1 MSISN
6 FLFGENIP
14 LLRLEKF
21 SQEYILNV
29 ENTFLMGKEN
39 PAISLKTS
47 SDIIIEQEKRGHD
60 INTTIKLQ
68 EITGDTEDHVMKP
81 FLLQSIALAD
91 ISRTIQLKRDTSGK
105 ILSVE
110 NKADLWKN
118 WEEWKESK
126 LANTFPEEKDQNK
139 LITNYEKG
147 LKNFDV
153 ELKKNLQY
161 ILLLPEVYN
170 LIFPPNE
177 YYSFLFSPST
187 IHSRLIDGVEYNYQL
202 KLVKLEEENNNLFVE
217 FHSILNNQDEL
228 MKDHIKKLYEKE
240 KYFSIDQFEFSIK
253 IKYNFEK
260 STAKILNAELHFV
273 EKMHEHLA
281 YRIDMELNSK
291 STEVY
296 NNNKEL

>member
-14 LLRLEKF
+14 LFQLEKF
-21 SQEYILNV
+21 SQEYTLKV
-29 ENTFLMGKEN
+29 ENTFIMGKEN
-39 PAISLKTS
+39 KPISLKTS
-47 SDIIIEQEKRGHD
+47 SDIIIEQEKRDHN

-68 EITGDTEDHVMKP
+68 EITGDTDDTLMKP
-81 FLLQSIALAD
+81 FLLQSLALAD
-91 ISRTIQLKRDTSGK
+91 ISRNIQLKRNLSGK
-105 ILSVE
+105 ILSIE
-110 NKADLWKN
+110 NKPDLWKS
-118 WEEWKESK
+118 WEEWKENK
-126 LANTFPEEKDQNK
+126 LASAFPKEKDQNK

-177 YYSFLFSPST
+177 YYSFLFSLSN
-187 IHSRLIDGVEYNYQL
+187 IHSRLIDGVEYHYQL

-217 FHSILNNQDEL
+217 FHSVLNNHDEL
-228 MKDHIKKLYEKE
+228 MKSHLKKLYEKE
-240 KYFSIDQFEFSIK
+240 KDFSVDEFEFSIK
-253 IKYNFEK
+253 TKYNFEK

-281 YRIDMELNSK
+281 YFIDMDLYSK
-291 STEVY
+291 
-296 NNNKEL
+296 

>member
-14 LLRLEKF
+14 LFQLEKF
-21 SQEYILNV
+21 SQEYTLKV
-29 ENTFLMGKEN
+29 ENTFIMGKEN
-39 PAISLKTS
+39 KPISLKTL
-47 SDIIIEQEKRGHD
+47 SDIIIEQEKRDHD

-68 EITGDTEDHVMKP
+68 EITGDTDDALMKP
-81 FLLQSIALAD
+81 FLLQSLALAD
-91 ISRTIQLKRDTSGK
+91 ISRNIQLKRNLSGK
-105 ILSVE
+105 ILSIE
-110 NKADLWKN
+110 NKPDLWKS
-118 WEEWKESK
+118 WEEWKENK
-126 LANTFPEEKDQNK
+126 LVSAFPEEKDQNK

-177 YYSFLFSPST
+177 YYSFLFSLSN
-187 IHSRLIDGVEYNYQL
+187 IHSRLIDGVEYHYQL
-202 KLVKLEEENNNLFVE
+202 KLVKLEEENKNLFVE
-217 FHSILNNQDEL
+217 FHSVLNNHDEL
-228 MKDHIKKLYEKE
+228 MKSHIKKLYEKE
-240 KYFSIDQFEFSIK
+240 KDFSVDEFEFSIK
-253 IKYNFEK
+253 TKYNFEK

-281 YRIDMELNSK
+281 YFIDMDLHSK
-291 STEVY
+291 
-296 NNNKEL
+296 

>member
-14 LLRLEKF
+14 LFQLEKF
-21 SQEYILNV
+21 SQEYTLKV
-29 ENTFLMGKEN
+29 ENTFIMGKEN
-39 PAISLKTS
+39 KPISLKTL
-47 SDIIIEQEKRGHD
+47 SDIIIEQEKRDHD

-68 EITGDTEDHVMKP
+68 EITGDTDDTLMMP
-81 FLLQSIALAD
+81 FLLQSLALAD

-126 LANTFPEEKDQNK
+126 LASAFPEEKDQNR

-187 IHSRLIDGVEYNYQL
+187 IHSRLIDGVEYSYQL

-217 FHSILNNQDEL
+217 FHSVLNNQDEL
-228 MKDHIKKLYEKE
+228 MESHIKKLYEKE
-240 KYFSIDQFEFSIK
+240 KDFSVDEFEFSIK
-253 IKYNFEK
+253 TKYNFEK

-281 YRIDMELNSK
+281 YFIEMDLNSK
-291 STEVY
+291 
-296 NNNKEL
+296 

>member
-14 LLRLEKF
+14 LFQLEKF
-21 SQEYILNV
+21 SQEYTLKV
-29 ENTFLMGKEN
+29 ENTFMMGKEN
-39 PAISLKTS
+39 KPISLKTS
-47 SDIIIEQEKRGHD
+47 SDIIIEQEKRDHD
-60 INTTIKLQ
+60 INNTIKLQ
-68 EITGDTEDHVMKP
+68 EITGDTDNTLMKP
-81 FLLQSIALAD
+81 FLLQSLTLAD
-91 ISRTIQLKRDTSGK
+91 ISRNIQLKRNLSGK
-105 ILSVE
+105 ILSIE
-110 NKADLWKN
+110 NKPDLWKN
-118 WEEWKESK
+118 WEEWKENK
-126 LANTFPEEKDQNK
+126 LASAFPEEKDQNK

-177 YYSFLFSPST
+177 YYSFLFSPSN
-187 IHSRLIDGVEYNYQL
+187 IHSRLIDGVEYHYQL

-217 FHSILNNQDEL
+217 FHSVLNNQDEL
-228 MKDHIKKLYEKE
+228 MKSHIKKLYEKE
-240 KYFSIDQFEFSIK
+240 KDFSIDQFEFSIK
-253 IKYNFEK
+253 TKYNFEK

-281 YRIDMELNSK
+281 YLMDMDLNSK
-291 STEVY
+291 
-296 NNNKEL
+296 

>member
-14 LLRLEKF
+14 LFQLEKF
-21 SQEYILNV
+21 SQEYTLKV
-29 ENTFLMGKEN
+29 ENTFIMGEEN
-39 PAISLKTS
+39 KPISLKTS
-47 SDIIIEQEKRGHD
+47 SDIIIEQEKRDHN

-68 EITGDTEDHVMKP
+68 EITGDTDDTLMKP
-81 FLLQSIALAD
+81 FLLQSLALAD
-91 ISRTIQLKRDTSGK
+91 ISRNIQLKRNLSGK
-105 ILSVE
+105 ILSIE
-110 NKADLWKN
+110 NKPDLWKS
-118 WEEWKESK
+118 WEEWKENK
-126 LANTFPEEKDQNK
+126 LASAFPEEKDQNK

-177 YYSFLFSPST
+177 YYSFLFSLSN
-187 IHSRLIDGVEYNYQL
+187 IHSRLIDGVEYHYQL

-217 FHSILNNQDEL
+217 FHSVLNNHDEL
-228 MKDHIKKLYEKE
+228 MKSHIKKLYEKE
-240 KYFSIDQFEFSIK
+240 EDFSVDEFEFSIK
-253 IKYNFEK
+253 TKYNFEK
-260 STAKILNAELHFV
+260 STAKILNAELYFV

-281 YRIDMELNSK
+281 YFIDMDLHSK
-291 STEVY
+291 
-296 NNNKEL
+296 